1 MAETTTITVRVPL
14 ETRDKLDRLATA
26 TRRSRSFL
34 MSEALDIYVR
44 EELQIVEGILRGMED
59 VKAERVIPH
68 EQVAAEL
75 RDIVAK
81 AKRKAKRKAA

>member
-1 MAETTTITVRVPL
+1 MAETTTITVRVPQ

-34 MSEALDIYVR
+34 ASEALDIYVR

-59 VKAERVIPH
+59 LKAGRVIPH

-75 RDIVAK
+75 REIVAK